1 MKFFY
6 GIEHE
11 VAFINKEE
19 KFADFSNTTFI
30 DFDKIISSLPEY
42 SGDYPQLRIG
52 DAGIKR
58 KRWYIEG
65 FERFLD
71 SEKPFD
77 CMPKGV
83 EIRTTIHDSIDGVI
97 TELTESLDLLRNIS
111 SAQGFSPVLISFNPY
126 HKEFQPVPPLNDY
139 EIRRRQGSPEK
150 QTAYIPMVTYG
161 PDLNISMS
169 DSQTEQVI
177 DVGRKLTYYSPF
189 VVPFSFS
196 APFFGG
202 DLWDGLSVRTY
213 VRTGARPAAMV
224 FIHETDKMLISK
236 PSLTKRARIDAEIG
250 RVEFKAFDSCDDF
263 SIYAGLFA
271 LLKGLILDQS
281 LRGRATVPDTKLH
294 QLSSRKGFEDEVI
307 YLATMEI
314 IKAVRLSLA
323 NDPDVELLAPLEF
336 LLSKRKT
343 PAHKL
348 IEIYKAT
355 SSIETTLNGTYK

>member
-11 VAFINKEE
+11 VAFINREG
-19 KFADFSNTTFI
+19 KFADFSNTTFA
-30 DFDKIISSLPEY
+30 DFDKIISALPEY
-42 SGDYPQLRIG
+42 PRDYPQLRIG

-71 SEKPFD
+71 SEKPYD
-77 CMPKGV
+77 CVPKGV
-83 EIRTTIHDSIDGVI
+83 EIRTTIHDSIHGVI
-97 TELTESLDLLRNIS
+97 SELTESLDRLRNFS
-111 SAQGFSPVLISFNPY
+111 SVHCFSPVLISFNPY
-126 HKEFQPVPPLNDY
+126 YKEFKPAPPLNGY

-150 QTAYIPMVTYG
+150 QTAQIPMVTYG

-189 VVPFSFS
+189 IVPFSFS

-224 FIHETDKMLISK
+224 FTHEPEKMIMSK
-236 PSLTKRARIDAEIG
+236 PSLMKRARIDAEIG
-250 RVEFKAFDSCDDF
+250 RIEFKAFDSCDDF

-281 LRGRATVPDTKLH
+281 LPGRATVPDAKLH
-294 QLSSRKGFEDEVI
+294 QLSARKAFDDEGI
-307 YLATMEI
+307 YLAAMEI
-314 IKAVRLSLA
+314 IEAVRLSLA

-348 IEIYKAT
+348 IEGYKAT
-355 SSIETTLNGTYK
+355 SSIEATLNGTYK